1 VYPSPSN
8 TNIIV
13 ALAARPKI
21 SASAIIRNT
30 VGKKMFNAAINGKK
44 EIIDV
49 SRLPVGVYFIE
60 VIVDGKVTILKFSKN

>member
-1 VYPSPSN
+1 
-8 TNIIV
+8 
-13 ALAARPKI
+13 
-21 SASAIIRNT
+21 
-30 VGKKMFNAAINGKK
+30 MFNAAINGKK